1 MNRSELID
9 AIAEQTGA
17 TKTDTDKMLT
27 SFIDVVTKNI
37 KDADGVRLVGFGTF
51 KTSKRKARTGRNPQ
65 TGEEIKIPAR
75 VAPVFKP
82 GQDLKNAVSGKGR

>member
-9 AIAEQTGA
+9 AIAEHTGA
-17 TKTDTDKMLT
+17 TKTDTDKLLGA
-27 SFIDVVTKNI
+27 FIEVVTKNI
-37 KDADGVRLVGFGTF
+37 KDPDGVRLVGFGTF

-82 GQDLKNAVSGKGR
+82 GQDLKDAAGGKKS